1 MKYNDLKGIN
11 QKSQCFEV
19 IKLIDASEIEAIST
33 TKVLPAVPTIATRTH
48 NKKTVTFEQP
58 KISILVSFFS
68 FINGS
73 HLVSRRYRFLGV
85 CWEFLS
91 RRENYQSKKYKK
103 RVTNRNI
110 KITIKRKK
118 YLTSFYV
125 EKLFLDKRSIDLIY

>member
-73 HLVSRRYRFLGV
+73 HLVSRRYRFLAV

-91 RRENYQSKKYKK
+91 RRRNYQNKKYKK

-125 EKLFLDKRSIDLIY
+125 EKLFLDKSIDLIY